1 MKEQIHTIPINDAIQ
16 NAGEC
21 PFCYIEKHAEERL
34 MDFVLGP
41 GASYMEADIR
51 EQTDKAGF
59 CRAHFKKM
67 FAYGNALGNAW
78 ILKTHYRKMI
88 DEMSRE
94 MKGLKPKKTS
104 KKPKLFSAGRSGSTG
119 KSEES
124 ANPITAWCREKE
136 KSCYICSSLEK
147 TFDAYVDTFFTMYK
161 KETGFRQQLQESK
174 GFCISHFGDLCEAA
188 DRRLNDTELKDFYER
203 MLPIQQQNMERLYE
217 DVAWFIEKYDY
228 KNKDADWKDSK
239 DAIQRGMQKLK
250 GGYPAEPFYQMKK

>member
-1 MKEQIHTIPINDAIQ
+1 MKEQIHTIPINDAMA

-21 PFCYIEKHAEERL
+21 PFCYIEKRAEERL
-34 MDFVLGP
+34 LDFTLGA

-51 EQTDKAGF
+51 EKTDTAGF
-59 CRAHFKKM
+59 CRAHYKKL

-78 ILKTHYRKMI
+78 MLKTHYRRLN
-88 DEMSRE
+88 DEMAAEFKSF
-94 MKGLKPKKTS
+94 KPGKAD
-104 KKPKLFSAGRSGSTG
+104 KKPKLFGGV
-119 KSEES
+119 KNSEAKEPS
-124 ANPITAWCREKE
+124 NPIAAWCKRKE
-136 KSCYICSSLEK
+136 ATCFVCDSLKK

-161 KETGFRQQLQESK
+161 KDDAFKRQLQQSK
-174 GFCISHFGDLCEAA
+174 GFCITHFGDLCEAA
-188 DRRLNDTELKDFYER
+188 DRRLKEAERKEFYDT
-203 MLPIQQQNMERLYE
+203 MLPLQQMNMERLYE

>member
-1 MKEQIHTIPINDAIQ
+1 MKEQIHTIPINDAMT

-21 PFCYIEKHAEERL
+21 PFCYIEKRAEERL
-34 MDFVLGP
+34 LDFTLGA

-51 EQTDKAGF
+51 DKTDAAGF
-59 CRAHFKKM
+59 CRAHYKKL

-78 ILKTHYRKMI
+78 MLKTHYRKLI
-88 DEMSRE
+88 NEMTAE
-94 MKGLKPKKTS
+94 FKGFKPGKS
-104 KKPKLFSAGRSGSTG
+104 EKKPKLFGGG
-119 KSEES
+119 KGTDVKEPS
-124 ANPITAWCREKE
+124 NPIAAWCKKWEN
-136 KSCYICSSLEK
+136 SCFICDSLEK

-161 KETGFRQQLQESK
+161 KDAAFKKQLQESK
-174 GFCISHFGDLCEAA
+174 GFCVSHFGDLCEAA
-188 DRRLNDTELKDFYER
+188 DRRLKEAELKEFYNT
-203 MLPIQQQNMERLYE
+203 MLPLQQANMERLYE

>member
-59 CRAHFKKM
+59 CRSHFKKM
-67 FAYGNALGNAW
+67 FSYGNALGNAW

-88 DEMSRE
+88 DEMNRE
-94 MKGLKPKKTS
+94 MKGFKPGKSS
-104 KKPKLFSAGRSGSTG
+104 KKPRLFSAGRSVNTV
-119 KSEES
+119 KSDEA

-136 KSCYICSSLEK
+136 RSCYICNSLEK
-147 TFDAYVDTFFTMYK
+147 TFDAYVDTFFTLYK
-161 KETGFRQQLQESK
+161 KDAGFRQQLQESK

-188 DRRLNDTELKDFYER
+188 DRRLNDTELRAFYER